1 MGRTMLGEPLGHT
14 ATTGMLITLLGVY
27 LVLKKA

>member
-14 ATTGMLITLLGVY
+14 AITGMLITLLGVY
-27 LVLKKA
+27 LVVK